1 MIGNAFMLM
10 FVGMSVVFV
19 FLVLLNQ
26 AMSLLAYCTHEH
38 TRREKA
44 ALAEEELARRRSRKN
59 KSIDTGDIDTR
70 TTVISA
76 AVHAFRST

>member
-1 MIGNAFMLM
+1 MIGNAVILM

-19 FLVLLNQ
+19 FLVLLNL

-44 ALAEEELARRRSRKN
+44 ALAEEELARRSKKN
-59 KSIDTGDIDTR
+59 KSIDTGDMDTR

>member
-19 FLVLLNQ
+19 FLVLLNL

-44 ALAEEELARRRSRKN
+44 ALAEEELARRSKKN

>member
-19 FLVLLNQ
+19 FLVLLNL

-44 ALAEEELARRRSRKN
+44 ALAEEELARRNKKN
-59 KSIDTGDIDTR
+59 KSIDTGDIDTQ
-70 TTVISA
+70 TAVISA